1 MTSPNSTPQV
11 QIRPRQIRLNKAK
24 DALTV
29 AFDETSY
36 TFTAEFLRVN
46 SPSAE
51 VQGHGAGQQK
61 LVPGKK
67 HVTIQ
72 AVEPVGHYAVRLTF
86 SDGHNTGIFT
96 WEYFADMGE
105 RQFDVWAEYTE
116 ALTQRGFSR
125 EQG

>member
-1 MTSPNSTPQV
+1 MTQQQSHSQK
-11 QIRPRQIRLNKAK
+11 IRPQQIRLNKAK
-24 DALTV
+24 DTLTV

-67 HVTIQ
+67 CVTIQ

-86 SDGHNTGIFT
+86 SDSHNTGIFT

-105 RQFDVWAEYTE
+105 RQFDVWAEYTQ
-116 ALTQRGFSR
+116 ALAQRGFSR

>member
-1 MTSPNSTPQV
+1 MT
-11 QIRPRQIRLNKAK
+11 QIRPSQIRLNKEK

-29 AFDETSY
+29 TFEETSY

-51 VQGHGAGQQK
+51 VQGHGAGEKK

-67 HVTIQ
+67 QVTIQ
-72 AVEPVGHYAVRLTF
+72 AVAPVGHYAVQLTF
-86 SDGHNTGIFT
+86 SDGHNTGIYT

-105 RQFDVWAEYTE
+105 RQFDIWSEYTQ
-116 ALTQRGFSR
+116 ALQQKGLSR
-125 EQG
+125 E